1 MKKEKLKRKTSDNY
15 WINRALKREKEAYLT
30 GNELNKKL
38 FEFYENVSNDIR
50 KQINDF
56 YYRYASENGLTFDEA
71 MRELNKS
78 EYKEWKKSLDEYVR
92 EYETETDPKRAAELK
107 AIVDAR
113 AYQSRITRLEAV
125 STQIDGAV
133 NGLYF
138 GAVKAMN
145 KDLAEVFKKSFIGK
159 AADLA
164 EHFDIDMGFTKKYFS
179 EKMIEDVISYP
190 WCGNHFSDRLWK
202 NKENLI
208 FNLRDILSRG
218 LKGGTSL
225 PQMAK
230 EMADKTGQSFTAAY
244 NLVESETTHF
254 HEEANFRAY
263 EAAGIEQYQFWSEHE
278 LSVCSTCAG
287 LDMQVFDVKDRKEGI
302 NAPPMH
308 NHCRCITVEYDPHE
322 KEDYIAS
329 GLEPPEDR
337 QTWKQWYDREVQR
350 RGKDAVEN
358 EIKMHKNKASDEK
371 QFGKYKNILGQKNMP
386 KNLEDFQALKYNKIE
401 EWEDLKKFYKYKN
414 ENPNS
419 DKKFYDI
426 NKKID
431 VLRNNGEVKIKGTAV
446 KPDRSVKINK
456 YNEHTLMRMQE
467 RNITKKDIQNIKNNS
482 IVAFKQR
489 NGNQYAYYSENGF
502 VVIDINGMV
511 GSVGWVDEN
520 AKKFISEVLKD
531 G

>member
-1 MKKEKLKRKTSDNY
+1 MRKEKSKRKASNNY
-15 WINRALKREKEAYLT
+15 WINRALKREKEAHLT

-38 FEFYENVSNDIR
+38 FEFYENASNDIR

-56 YYRYASENGLTFDEA
+56 YHRYASENGLTFDEA

-78 EYKEWKKSLDEYVR
+78 EYKEWKKSLEEYVR
-92 EYETETDPKRAAELK
+92 EYETEADPKRAAELK
-107 AIVDAR
+107 AVVDAR

-125 STQIDGAV
+125 STQIEGAV

-208 FNLRDILSRG
+208 FNLRDILSKG

-337 QTWKQWYDREVQR
+337 QTWKQWYDGEVQR
-350 RGKDAVEN
+350 RGKDAVERD
-358 EIKMHKNKASDEK
+358 IKMIKNEYADKK
-371 QFGKYKNILGQKNMP
+371 QFERYTEVLGKKNMPESLDAFKELKYNNSEEWNSKKREYATISKIKSKETYSELYRKKLISNYYSFKEYGYEFTDHSLNRFLGQKSG
-386 KNLEDFQALKYNKIE
+386 KDKVHFDKDKLLEVLKGEANYT
-401 EWEDLKKFYKYKN
+401 
-414 ENPNS
+414 EN
-419 DKKFYDI
+419 DRIIKFYDGI
-426 NKKID
+426 
-431 VLRNNGEVKIKGTAV
+431 AV
-446 KPDRSVKINK
+446 
-456 YNEHTLMRMQE
+456 
-467 RNITKKDIQNIKNNS
+467 IQNNNTKEVVS
-482 IVAFKQR
+482 IVTR
-489 NGNQYAYYSENGF
+489 NKPKG
-502 VVIDINGMV
+502 
-511 GSVGWVDEN
+511 GWQKYE
-520 AKKFISEVLKD
+520 K
-531 G
+531 